1 MRSFSISTCTRICVI
16 YKQTFRQIR
25 LEGPKSVYREAKQF
39 LTSDSFQNIRIMSMY
54 YTRITVKRMSQLL
67 GLSESETEDALSQLV
82 VSTVVRAK
90 IDRPAGVVHFR

>member
-1 MRSFSISTCTRICVI
+1 
-16 YKQTFRQIR
+16 
-25 LEGPKSVYREAKQF
+25 
-39 LTSDSFQNIRIMSMY
+39 MY

-82 VSTVVRAK
+82 VSAVVKAK